1 MSLLDR
7 IRSGSMTRTLVGRT
21 IGYGFVE
28 VLSRCVQA
36 AAIFILASQYSKV
49 DFGNFYTYFAAYQL
63 VTVLSTG
70 GLLESFMSKLARC
83 APNSPE
89 ARRLGAAFV
98 KQYVRRTL
106 AVSIISIACAI
117 WLDRVVGVRINVFF
131 FAAAI
136 FSGSLYGLITFL
148 SSYLTCSGLNRQA
161 ILLRTGYTIG
171 AYSLSVV
178 VAIHYGEI
186 ISFFVGMCIAG
197 SITLLLVPSDACF
210 YRYFTAPTQATSV
223 SAGSDWFLVP
233 AILNWFL
240 WYGLVVCV
248 QRYFGSA
255 HAAELGFVNTIAS
268 VLTMINSSVSQAW
281 LSTYLLRIGA
291 SRFLTEAR
299 NVLVFKLQSIFMMII
314 SIVLIVG
321 YETLRTLRFPL
332 ASKYGDL
339 GLELSILLF
348 SISVSSMYFSAI
360 NSFAVNN
367 EGRRL
372 AVISIAVYLVSVAIL
387 VAACSLFGVFGVY
400 VGLAVLVILRGLAIT
415 RFAMK
420 HFGAG
425 FFDTRLVIANVVLFA
440 VVAFCYRA

>member
-1 MSLLDR
+1 M
-7 IRSGSMTRTLVGRT
+7 RSGSPMRTLLST
-21 IGYGFVE
+21 TMGYGLVE

-36 AAIFILASQYSKV
+36 AAIFILASRYSKV

-63 VTVLSTG
+63 ITVLSTG
-70 GLLESFMSKLARC
+70 GLLESFMSGLAKC
-83 APNSPE
+83 APNSTE

-98 KQYVRRTL
+98 KRYLARSLSISTIAVILAIGLESFSNVR
-106 AVSIISIACAI
+106 ISI
-117 WLDRVVGVRINVFF
+117 VYFT
-131 FAAAI
+131 AAI
-136 FSGSLYGLITFL
+136 FGGSLYGLITFL

-161 ILLRTGYTIG
+161 IILRTAYTIS

-178 VAIHYGEI
+178 IAIRWGGI
-186 ISFFVGMCIAG
+186 FSFFVGMCIAG
-197 SITLLLVPSDACF
+197 IVTLLFVPHGA
-210 YRYFTAPTQATSV
+210 RLLKYFSAAPQSATI

-233 AILNWFL
+233 TVLNWFF

-281 LSTYLLRIGA
+281 LSTYILRIGA
-291 SRFLTEAR
+291 FRSVTEAK
-299 NVLVFKLQSIFMMII
+299 NALVFKLQSVFMMVIAV
-314 SIVLIVG
+314 IVIVG
-321 YETLRTLRFPL
+321 YETLRTIKFSL

-348 SISVSSMYFSAI
+348 SMSISSMYFSAI

-372 AVISIAVYLVSVAIL
+372 AAISIAAYIASVAFL
-387 VAACSLFGVFGVY
+387 VLACYLFDVFGVY
-400 VGLAVLVILRGLAIT
+400 IGLAALVISRGFAIT
-415 RFAMK
+415 YYAMK
-420 HFGAG
+420 RFGAG
-425 FFDTRLVIANVVLFA
+425 FFDARLIAANLALFA
-440 VVAFCYRA
+440 VVAFCFKA